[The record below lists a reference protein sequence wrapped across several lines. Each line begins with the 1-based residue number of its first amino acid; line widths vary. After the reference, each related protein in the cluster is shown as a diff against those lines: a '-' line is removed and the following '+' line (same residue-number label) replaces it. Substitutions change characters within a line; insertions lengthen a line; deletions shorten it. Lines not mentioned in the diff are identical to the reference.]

1 MPVVNDHRASGRAG
15 SGDEATAFAPFQ
27 PRRGRSV
34 ALAFAAATLLLF
46 GLIAVF
52 LPGPAE
58 GGTWR
63 TGDKVFF
70 AGVGVAIAL
79 LLWRFASIRAL
90 PTREALTVRNL
101 VTTRVVPWRSIVDV
115 RFGGG
120 DPWVT
125 VELDDTDTLAI
136 MAIQK
141 ADAEYGRS
149 EASRLAALVQALG
162 PSAKSPDVTPG

>member
-1 MPVVNDHRASGRAG
+1 MSDASANRR
-15 SGDEATAFAPFQ
+15 SDEETAFAVFL
-27 PRRGRSV
+27 PRRGRAV
-34 ALAFAAATLLLF
+34 AFGFAAATLLLF

-58 GGTWR
+58 GGAWR

-70 AGVGVAIAL
+70 AGVGVAIAF
-79 LLWRFASIRAL
+79 LLWRFATIRAV
-90 PTREALTVRNL
+90 PTREGITVRNL
-101 VTTRVVPWRSIVDV
+101 ITTRVVAWQAIVDV

-162 PSAKSPDVTPG
+162 PSAKSPDVTLG

>member
-1 MPVVNDHRASGRAG
+1 MSDPSANRRA
-15 SGDEATAFAPFQ
+15 DEATAFAAFL
-27 PRRGRSV
+27 PRRGRAV
-34 ALAFAAATLLLF
+34 ALGFAAATLLLF

-70 AGVGVAIAL
+70 AGVGVAIAF
-79 LLWRFASIRAL
+79 LLWRFASIRAV
-90 PTREALTVRNL
+90 PTREGITVRNL
-101 VTTRVVPWRSIVDV
+101 ITTRVVSWQAIVDV

-125 VELDDTDTLAI
+125 IELDDTDTLAI

-162 PSAKSPDVTPG
+162 PSAKSPDVTAG

>member
-1 MPVVNDHRASGRAG
+1 VSNHRPTGQGGR
-15 SGDEATAFAPFQ
+15 SDEATAFAVFS
-27 PRRGRSV
+27 PRRGRTV
-34 ALAFAAATLLLF
+34 ALAFVMATLLLF

-52 LPGPAE
+52 LPGPDE

-63 TGDKVFF
+63 TGDKIFF
-70 AGVGVAIAL
+70 AGVGVAIAF
-79 LLWRFASIRAL
+79 LLWRFASIRAT
-90 PTREALTVRNL
+90 PTREGITVRNL
-101 VTTRVVPWRSIVDV
+101 ITTRVVPWRTIVDV

-149 EASRLAALVQALG
+149 EASRLMALVQALG
-162 PSAKSPDVTPG
+162 PSAKSPDVTLD

>member
-1 MPVVNDHRASGRAG
+1 VQVVNDASADDPA
-15 SGDEATAFAPFQ
+15 DEATAFAPFV
-27 PRRGRSV
+27 PRRGRAV
-34 ALAFAAATLLLF
+34 ALGFAGATLVLF

-52 LPGPAE
+52 LPSPAQ

-63 TGDKVFF
+63 AGDKVFF
-70 AGVGVAIAL
+70 AGVGVAIAF
-79 LLWRFASIRAL
+79 LLWRFASIRAT
-90 PTREALTVRNL
+90 PTRDAITVRNL

-120 DPWVT
+120 DPWLT
-125 VELDDTDTLAI
+125 VELDDTDTLAV

-162 PSAKSPDVTPG
+162 PSPKSPDVTAG

>member
-1 MPVVNDHRASGRAG
+1 MPVVNEQRRPGQ
-15 SGDEATAFAPFQ
+15 GDREDESTAFAAFQ
-27 PRRGRSV
+27 PRRGRAV

-63 TGDKVFF
+63 TGDKIFF
-70 AGVGVAIAL
+70 AAVGVAIAF

-90 PTREALTVRNL
+90 PTREGITIRNL
-101 VTTRVVPWRSIVDV
+101 VTTRTVSWRSIVDV

-162 PSAKSPDVTPG
+162 PSAKSPDVTAG